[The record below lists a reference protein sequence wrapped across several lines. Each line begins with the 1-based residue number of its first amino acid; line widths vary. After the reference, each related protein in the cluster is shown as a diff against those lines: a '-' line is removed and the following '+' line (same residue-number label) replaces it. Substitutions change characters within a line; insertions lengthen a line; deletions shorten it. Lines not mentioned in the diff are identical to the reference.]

1 MSLQLS
7 DVLDK
12 KDEILEIF
20 RRNDAHSVFVF
31 GSVAR
36 GESSTQSDLDL
47 VCEID
52 IQLGLIPVIGME
64 NELTELLGIHVDV
77 CPRYLL
83 KPEILESALKD
94 AIPL

>member
-1 MSLQLS
+1 MPLQLS

-12 KDEILEIF
+12 KDAILEIF
-20 RRNDAHSVFVF
+20 YRNDAHSVLVF
-31 GSVAR
+31 GSIAR
-36 GESSTQSDLDL
+36 GESSPHSDLDL
-47 VCEID
+47 LCEID
-52 IQLGLIPVIGME
+52 IQLGLIPIIGME
-64 NELTELLGIHVDV
+64 NELAELLGIHVDV